1 MKREGGRRGR
11 RMREGATRIKRE
23 GGRRGSRMKR
33 EGGTREKRK

>member
-11 RMREGATRIKRE
+11 RMREGGTWIKRE
-23 GGRRGSRMKR
+23 GGRRGSRMRR